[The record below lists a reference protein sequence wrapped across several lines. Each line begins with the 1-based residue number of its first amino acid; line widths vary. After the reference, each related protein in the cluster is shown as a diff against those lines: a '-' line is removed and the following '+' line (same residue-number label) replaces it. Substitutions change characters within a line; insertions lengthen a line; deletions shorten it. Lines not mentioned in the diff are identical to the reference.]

1 VTRGLSHGCP
11 RARGSVREGIRSLV
25 YFTENDLLTTIAKQ
39 SAFGAVPGAAT
50 AYVLPIAKGAQGPEH
65 SRNKIENEAR
75 YADGYNRE
83 PALGNHRSGADLPLV
98 SNLDVFGYPLYGFCG
113 AMTTTAADA
122 LFEHE
127 GKPGKTV
134 IYYTIEEGLAG
145 AKYYQYVDQVF
156 SELNVEYEQEGL
168 FKPTFK
174 TVGSGLLIPSDTSM
188 DATPTEVV
196 GAPAEMMNWSTLTDG
211 VDEGI
216 VQKLSL
222 NVKRE
227 VIEVRAGNN
236 GICRALIIGNITV
249 TGTLTVLFVGDTL
262 YAKARNGVKLGLN
275 ATIARGTSS
284 FAANVPEAKLEPKG
298 LKKQS
303 GQAITQEFA
312 FDGIV
317 GTDADSPITFT
328 LTNSVATHNA

>member
-1 VTRGLSHGCP
+1 M
-11 RARGSVREGIRSLV
+11 
-25 YFTENDLLTTIAKQ
+25 AKQ
-39 SAFGAVPGAAT
+39 TTFGTVPGAAV
-50 AYVLPIAKGAQGPEH
+50 AYVLHIAKGAQGPEH
-65 SRNKIENEAR
+65 SRNKIENDAR

-98 SNLDVFGYPLYGFCG
+98 SNLDIVGYPLYGFCG
-113 AMTTTAADA
+113 TMTTTGASAPYT
-122 LFEHE
+122 HK

-134 IYYTIEEGLAG
+134 IYYVIEEGLAG

-156 SELNVEYEQEGL
+156 GELNVEYDQEGL

-174 TVGSGLLIPSDTSM
+174 TVGSGLLVPSNTSM
-188 DATPTEVV
+188 DSTPTEVV

-227 VIEVRAGNN
+227 VIEVRAGNG

-249 TGTLTVLFVGDTL
+249 TGTVTVLFTGDTL
-262 YAKARNGVKLGLN
+262 YAKARGGVKLALN
-275 ATIARGTSS
+275 ATITRGASS
-284 FAANVPEAKLEPKG
+284 FGAAVPEAKLEPKG

-317 GTDADSPITFT
+317 GTDADSPVTFT
-328 LTNSVATHNA
+328 LTNTVATHNA

>member
-1 VTRGLSHGCP
+1 L
-11 RARGSVREGIRSLV
+11 A
-25 YFTENDLLTTIAKQ
+25 YFTENDLLTTMAKQ
-39 SAFGAVPGAAT
+39 TTFGVVPGAAV
-50 AYVLPIAKGAQGPEH
+50 AYVLPIAKGSQGPEH
-65 SRNKIENEAR
+65 SRNKIENDAR

-83 PALGNHRSGADLPLV
+83 PALGNHKSGADLPLV
-98 SNLDVFGYPLYGFCG
+98 SNLDIVGYPLFGFCG
-113 AMTTTAADA
+113 GMTTTGA
-122 LFEHE
+122 EPVYVHE
-127 GKPGKTV
+127 GKPGKNV

-156 SELNVEYEQEGL
+156 GETNIEYDQEGL

-174 TVGSGLLIPSDTSM
+174 TVGSGLLIPSNASM
-188 DATPTEVV
+188 DSTPTEVV

-227 VIEVRAGNN
+227 VIEVRAGN
-236 GICRALIIGNITV
+236 GGVCRALIIGNITV
-249 TGTLTVLFVGDTL
+249 TGTLTVLFIGDAL
-262 YAKARNGVKLGLN
+262 YAKARSGTKLALD
-275 ATIARGTSS
+275 ATITRGTSS
-284 FAANVPEAKLEPKG
+284 FSAKVPEAKFEPKG

-317 GTDADSPITFT
+317 GSDPDSPITFT
-328 LTNSVATHNA
+328 LTNTVASHSA

>member
-1 VTRGLSHGCP
+1 MLALCTAVTRRRP
-11 RARGSVREGIRSLV
+11 FARACSK
-25 YFTENDLLTTIAKQ
+25 AKR
-39 SAFGAVPGAAT
+39 AAV
-50 AYVLPIAKGAQGPEH
+50 AYVLPISKGAQGPEH
-65 SRNKIENEAR
+65 SRNKIENDAR

-98 SNLDVFGYPLYGFCG
+98 ANLDIVGYPLYGVCG
-113 AMTTTAADA
+113 AMTTTGSSAPYT
-122 LFEHE
+122 HT

-134 IYYTIEEGLAG
+134 VYYTIEEGLAG

-156 SELNVEYEQEGL
+156 SEFNMEYDQEGL

-174 TVGSGLLIPSDTSM
+174 TVGSGLLIPSNTSM

-211 VDEGI
+211 IDEGI

-222 NVKRE
+222 SVKRE

-236 GICRALIIGNITV
+236 GVCRALIIGNITV
-249 TGTLTVLFVGDTL
+249 TGTLTVLFTGDAL
-262 YAKARNGVKLGLN
+262 YAKARNGTKLALD
-275 ATIARGTSS
+275 ATITRGTSS
-284 FAANVPEAKLEPKG
+284 FTASVPEAKLEPKG

-317 GTDADSPITFT
+317 GVNAESPVTFS
-328 LTNSVATHNA
+328 LTNTVATHNA

>member
-1 VTRGLSHGCP
+1 MP
-11 RARGSVREGIRSLV
+11 

-39 SAFGAVPGAAT
+39 TTFGVVPGAAV

-65 SRNKIENEAR
+65 SRNKIENDAR

-83 PALGNHRSGADLPLV
+83 PALGNHKSGADLPLV
-98 SNLDVFGYPLYGFCG
+98 ANLDVFGYPLYGFCG
-113 AMTTTAADA
+113 TMTTTGASAPYT
-122 LFEHE
+122 HG

-134 IYYTIEEGLAG
+134 IYYVIEEGLPG
-145 AKYYQYVDQVF
+145 AKFYQYADQVF
-156 SELNVEYEQEGL
+156 GELNIEYEQEGM

-174 TVGSGLLIPSDTSM
+174 TVGSGLLIPSNTSM

-227 VIEVRAGNN
+227 VIEVRAGNA

-249 TGTLTVLFVGDTL
+249 TGTVTVLFTGDTF
-262 YAKARNGVKLGLN
+262 YAKARAGTKLALN
-275 ATIARGTSS
+275 ATITRGTSS
-284 FAANVPEAKLEPKG
+284 FSAKVPEAKLEPKG

-303 GQAITQEFA
+303 GQAITQEFT

-317 GTDADSPITFT
+317 GSDPDSPVTFT
-328 LTNSVATHNA
+328 LTNGIASHNA

>member
-1 VTRGLSHGCP
+1 M
-11 RARGSVREGIRSLV
+11 
-25 YFTENDLLTTIAKQ
+25 AKQ
-39 SAFGAVPGAAT
+39 TAFGAVPASAV
-50 AYVLPIAKGAQGPEH
+50 AYVLPIAKGSQGPEH
-65 SRNKIENEAR
+65 SRNKIENDAR

-83 PALGNHRSGADLPLV
+83 PALGNHKSGADLPLV
-98 SNLDVFGYPLYGFCG
+98 SNLDLVGYPLFGFCG
-113 AMTTTAADA
+113 AMTTTGASAP
-122 LFEHE
+122 FEHA

-156 SELNVEYEQEGL
+156 SELNIEYDQEGL

-174 TVGSGLLIPSDTSM
+174 TVGSGLLIPSNTAM

-236 GICRALIIGNITV
+236 GVCRALIVGNITV
-249 TGTLTVLFVGDTL
+249 TGTVTVLFVGDTL
-262 YAKARNGVKLGLN
+262 YAKARSGTKLALN
-275 ATIARGTSS
+275 ATITRGASS
-284 FAANVPEAKLEPKG
+284 LSAKVPEAKLEPKG

-317 GTDADSPITFT
+317 ATDPDSPITFT
-328 LTNSVATHNA
+328 LTNTVASHA

>member
-1 VTRGLSHGCP
+1 M
-11 RARGSVREGIRSLV
+11 V
-25 YFTENDLLTTIAKQ
+25 YFTENDLVTTMAKQ
-39 SAFGAVPGAAT
+39 TAFGAVPGAAV

-65 SRNKIENEAR
+65 SRNKIENDAR

-83 PALGNHRSGADLPLV
+83 PALGNHKSGADLPLV
-98 SNLDVFGYPLYGFCG
+98 SNLDIVGYPLYGFCG
-113 AMTTTAADA
+113 AMTTTGASAPYT
-122 LFEHE
+122 HE
-127 GKPGKTV
+127 GKPTKTV
-134 IYYTIEEGLAG
+134 IYYTVEEGLAA

-156 SELNVEYEQEGL
+156 SEFNVEYDQEGL

-174 TVGSGLLIPSDTSM
+174 TVGSGLLIPSATSM
-188 DATPTEVV
+188 DSTPTEVA

-227 VIEVRAGNN
+227 VIEVRAGN
-236 GICRALIIGNITV
+236 GGVCRALIIGNITV
-249 TGTLTVLFVGDTL
+249 TGTMTVLFTGDTL
-262 YAKARNGVKLGLN
+262 YQKARSGTPLSID
-275 ATIARGTSS
+275 AAITRGTSS
-284 FAANVPEAKLEPKG
+284 FGAKVPEAKLKPKG

-312 FDGIV
+312 FDGFV
-317 GTDADSPITFT
+317 GSDPDAPITFT
-328 LTNSVATHNA
+328 LTNTVASHIA

>member
-1 VTRGLSHGCP
+1 MG
-11 RARGSVREGIRSLV
+11 

-39 SAFGAVPGAAT
+39 TTFGAVPGAAV
-50 AYVLPIAKGAQGPEH
+50 AYVLPISKGAQGPEH
-65 SRNKIENEAR
+65 SRNKIENDAR

-98 SNLDVFGYPLYGFCG
+98 ANLDIFGYPLFGLCG
-113 AMTTTAADA
+113 SMTTTGASAP
-122 LFEHE
+122 FTHE

-134 IYYTIEEGLAG
+134 IYYVIEEGLAG

-156 SELNVEYEQEGL
+156 AELNIEYDQEGM

-174 TVGSGLLIPSDTSM
+174 TVGSGLLIPANASM

-211 VDEGI
+211 IDEGI

-227 VIEVRAGNN
+227 VIEVRAGN
-236 GICRALIIGNITV
+236 GGVCRALIIGNITV
-249 TGTLTVLFVGDTL
+249 TGTVTVLFTGDAL
-262 YAKARNGVKLGLN
+262 YAKARSGVKLALD
-275 ATIARGTSS
+275 ATITRGTSS
-284 FAANVPEAKLEPKG
+284 FGAKVPEAKLEPKG

-317 GTDADSPITFT
+317 GSDPDSPVTFT
-328 LTNSVATHNA
+328 LTNTVANHNA

>member
-1 VTRGLSHGCP
+1 M
-11 RARGSVREGIRSLV
+11 
-25 YFTENDLLTTIAKQ
+25 AKQ
-39 SAFGAVPGAAT
+39 TTFGVVPGAAV
-50 AYVLPIAKGAQGPEH
+50 AYVLPIAKGSQGPEH
-65 SRNKIENEAR
+65 SRNKVENDAR

-83 PALGNHRSGADLPLV
+83 PALGNHKSGADLPLV
-98 SNLDVFGYPLYGFCG
+98 SNLDVVGYPLFGVCG
-113 AMTTTAADA
+113 TMTTTGASAPYT
-122 LFEHE
+122 HE
-127 GKPGKTV
+127 GKPTKTV
-134 IYYTIEEGLAG
+134 VYYTIEEGLAG

-156 SELNVEYEQEGL
+156 AEANIEYDQEGL

-174 TVGSGLLIPSDTSM
+174 TVGSGLLIPSNTSM
-188 DATPTEVV
+188 DSTPTEVV

-227 VIEVRAGNN
+227 VIEVRAGN
-236 GICRALIIGNITV
+236 GGVCRALVIGNITV
-249 TGTLTVLFVGDTL
+249 TGTLTVLFIGDAL
-262 YAKARNGVKLGLN
+262 YAKARSGTKLALD
-275 ATIARGTSS
+275 ATITRGTSS
-284 FAANVPEAKLEPKG
+284 LSAKVPEAKLEPKG

-317 GTDADSPITFT
+317 GSDPDSPITFT
-328 LTNSVATHNA
+328 LTNTIASHAA